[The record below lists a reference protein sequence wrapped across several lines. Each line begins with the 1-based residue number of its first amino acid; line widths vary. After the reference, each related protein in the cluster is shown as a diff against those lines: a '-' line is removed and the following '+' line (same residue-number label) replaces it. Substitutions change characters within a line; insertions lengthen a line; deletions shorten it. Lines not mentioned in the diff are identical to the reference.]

1 MMFLIL
7 VFVCLCLFLNTENET
22 LKVLNI
28 LPGNSGIPLLI
39 RPFRK
44 LVERD
49 FATEQSS
56 LSVVFKQFRKIT
68 LKAN

>member
-7 VFVCLCLFLNTENET
+7 VFGCGLFNAENER

-28 LPGNSGIPLLI
+28 LPENLGIPLLI
-39 RPFRK
+39 YPFGN
-44 LVERD
+44 LAGYSLAVGQ
-49 FATEQSS
+49 TS
-56 LSVVFKQFRKIT
+56 LSVVFKQFRKMT